1 MKISE
6 AASQKI
12 KNMSLL
18 CAMLVVAI
26 HVPWPSEMPLS
37 LGWLIDK
44 GVKGGIARI
53 AVPFFFVIS
62 GFFLVQHLDEH
73 GWWKRETAKR
83 IKSLVV
89 PFVIWSLAYVLA
101 TIPLSVIADI
111 IAHRP
116 FGTSIC
122 IMKAE
127 GWPLLFGF
135 DLTEFPMHVP
145 LWYVRCLFL
154 FVLSAGAFK
163 WVVDRWGCAWLAIA
177 FAFALVQNH
186 IPNENW
192 RQFFRMG
199 YSASGIFYFSVGIMI
214 GPRKFKM
221 LGSKPAFACTAIGV
235 MLLIAKMVFA
245 YHGWRGEIA
254 IGKLSLPF
262 LIYAVW
268 HYMSAARWPAWLTS
282 CSFPIFLIHPI
293 MLSYA
298 GVAVK
303 HLYTTEPSVN
313 ATTAQYCC
321 GVVLSIIAA
330 VVMRRLAPK
339 AAAIA
344 FGGR

>member
-1 MKISE
+1 M
-6 AASQKI
+6 
-12 KNMSLL
+12 
-18 CAMLVVAI
+18 
-26 HVPWPSEMPLS
+26 H
-37 LGWLIDK
+37 
-44 GVKGGIARI
+44 
-53 AVPFFFVIS
+53 F
-62 GFFLVQHLDEH
+62 DEN
-73 GWWKRETAKR
+73 GWWAREAGKRV
-83 IKSLVV
+83 KSLVV
-89 PFVIWSLAYVLA
+89 PYVIWS
-101 TIPLSVIADI
+101 VIALAAAMCLYMVSD
-111 IAHRP
+111 HVDHLP
-116 FGTSIC
+116 FGTSIR
-122 IMKAE
+122 
-127 GWPLLFGF
+127 PLLDNLWLKLFGF
-135 DLTEFPMHVP
+135 DFPDVPFLAP

-163 WVVDRWGCAWLAIA
+163 WVIDRWGCAWLVFA
-177 FAFALVQNH
+177 FAFVLVQNH

-214 GPRKFKM
+214 GRRKFKM
-221 LGSKPAFACTAIGV
+221 LGNKLALACTVIGIT
-235 MLLIAKMVFA
+235 LLITRMVFA

-282 CSFPIFLIHPI
+282 CSFSIFLIHSI

-313 ATTAQYCC
+313 ATMAQYCC
-321 GVVLSIIAA
+321 GVALSIIAA